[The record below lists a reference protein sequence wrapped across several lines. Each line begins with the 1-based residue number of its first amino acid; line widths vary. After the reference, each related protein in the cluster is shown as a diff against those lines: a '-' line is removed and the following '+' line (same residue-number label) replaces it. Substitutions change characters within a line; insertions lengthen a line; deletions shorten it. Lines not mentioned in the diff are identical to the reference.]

1 MTASNPDTI
10 IELKSVTKRFGSTTV
25 LSNISWNVP
34 QGHIVG
40 LLGLNGSGKTTLL
53 RLLMGIVRPSDG
65 TVAVAHRDL
74 STQSPAIRAV
84 VGYVAEHSNIPRA
97 FTPDRLERVG
107 RRVFPL
113 WDGGQYEA
121 SLQRFHIARNKPIY
135 VMSQG
140 QRTLTAVAFALAHH
154 AEILLLDEPTNGLDP
169 LIRREFL
176 ANLIEEAYDQHR
188 TVILSS
194 HHLEEISYVAQ
205 DVAVLHGGKVVAT
218 GALDDLLQQD
228 HLVTLRT
235 KSGVG
240 DLNTLPGVGT
250 IFRTDQQVTM
260 YIHHFDTYAQEIADR
275 LRQWH
280 VTEWTHHPVSL
291 EQLFQE
297 RVGDHVG

>member
-1 MTASNPDTI
+1 MTASNRDTI
-10 IELKSVTKRFGSTTV
+10 IELKDVSKRFGNTPV
-25 LSNISWNVP
+25 LRNISWHVP
-34 QGHIVG
+34 QGHIMG

-65 TVAVAHRDL
+65 TATVAHRDL
-74 STQSPAIRAV
+74 STQSPGIRAV
-84 VGYVAEHSNIPRA
+84 VGYVAEHSTIPRA
-97 FTPDRLERVG
+97 FTADRLERVG
-107 RRVFPL
+107 QRVFPL
-113 WDGGQYEA
+113 WDAVQYEA
-121 SLQRFHIARNKPIY
+121 SLQRFHIAPNKPMY

-140 QRTLTAVAFALAHH
+140 QRTLTALAFALAHH

-194 HHLEEISYVAQ
+194 HRLEEVSYVAQ
-205 DVAVLHGGKVVAT
+205 DVAVLHGGTLVVA

-228 HLVTLRT
+228 HMVTLRMG
-235 KSGVG
+235 SAVG
-240 DLNTLPGVGT
+240 DLETLPGAGT
-250 IFRTDQQVTM
+250 ILRTGPQATL
-260 YIHHFDTYAQEIADR
+260 YIHHFDRYAQDIADR
-275 LRQWH
+275 LRQWQ